1 MEENFD
7 RVIGLAVNEEVNE
20 MLPPDE
26 NPPLVDNKG
35 HKVILPEQGH
45 ELVGQGHFVALSH
58 NNAIMQEQDPTIM
71 HQLLKLLLLLFQ
83 PPKGAKGCFSE
94 VVLCWEM
101 CWLSVPFR

>member
-1 MEENFD
+1 
-7 RVIGLAVNEEVNE
+7 

-58 NNAIMQEQDPTIM
+58 NNAIMQEQDPTIS
-71 HQLLKLLLLLFQ
+71 
-83 PPKGAKGCFSE
+83 C
-94 VVLCWEM
+94 
-101 CWLSVPFR
+101 